1 MLFQRMRSLE
11 RRREKKQLFVS
22 YFSRSNKNTPTKE
35 SFNIRDTKPFFIRGG
50 RQRRRCETTRNNKET
65 DEETNNCGGSSP
77 FCIFLFR
84 AGVAPHL
91 RFFLRFS
98 FSSFFSPSSSFL
110 HLCLVLLALV
120 APPVVL
126 KTDFFS
132 GKRIWRRKA
141 ERRGS

>member
-1 MLFQRMRSLE
+1 MLSCVRALFEIRAFSANALSREKEGEKAAFRLGLKIH
-11 RRREKKQLFVS
+11 RRRKL
-22 YFSRSNKNTPTKE
+22 Y
-35 SFNIRDTKPFFIRGG
+35 IRDTKPFFIRGG

-98 FSSFFSPSSSFL
+98 FSCFFLRARRRFSICVSCFWRWLPHRSF
-110 HLCLVLLALV
+110 
-120 APPVVL
+120 
-126 KTDFFS
+126 
-132 GKRIWRRKA
+132 
-141 ERRGS
+141 